1 MNKSASSAAR
11 KNYNA
16 IDLMKFFMAVCVV
29 AIHTN
34 PLISIS
40 NAHVK
45 EIYEAVVRMAVPFF
59 FLSSGY
65 LLAVKMD
72 YPYDS
77 AESQQRIQKQLLR
90 MIKLYV
96 LWTILYLPWTVH
108 GYASSGMNFSDAVV
122 PFLRG
127 FFLLGEH
134 AVSWMLWYLLSTIYS
149 LLLILLLLKKQISP
163 KVITAVGAG
172 LLFLGVGIDALMD
185 FGGELPGL
193 LSLARKVIS
202 HTITHGRLFQ
212 GVFYLSFGML
222 LAHRKLS
229 LALNWVLLLLGF
241 GANCLISNTY
251 ISQFLI
257 LASAIGLF
265 GLVERWSLKD
275 SPIYPILRTTS
286 TGIYFLHMFVW
297 TAYNKITV
305 NADIWGMDCFLATTA
320 VCIGLSLVYLPFR
333 EIGPRCWNQ

>member
-1 MNKSASSAAR
+1 
-11 KNYNA
+11 
-16 IDLMKFFMAVCVV
+16 
-29 AIHTN
+29 
-34 PLISIS
+34 
-40 NAHVK
+40 
-45 EIYEAVVRMAVPFF
+45 
-59 FLSSGY
+59 
-65 LLAVKMD
+65 
-72 YPYDS
+72 
-77 AESQQRIQKQLLR
+77 